1 MCRCGLQKAW
11 SPFQAALGKTP
22 FGFGEVV
29 VGEGGRGAH
38 QVAGMLSGEEV
49 GK

>member
-1 MCRCGLQKAW
+1 MYRYGLQRAW

-22 FGFGEVV
+22 FGFAEVV
-29 VGEGGRGAH
+29 VEEGGRNSH
-38 QVAGMLSGEEV
+38 QVAVMLSVEEV